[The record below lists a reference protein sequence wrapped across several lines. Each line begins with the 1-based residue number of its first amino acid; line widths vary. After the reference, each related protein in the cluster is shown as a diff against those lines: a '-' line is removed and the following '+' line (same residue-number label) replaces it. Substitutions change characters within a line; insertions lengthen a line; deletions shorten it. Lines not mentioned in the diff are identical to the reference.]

1 MARRALLRAGCRPSV
16 NARHIAERTR
26 LLEGL
31 ALSTAFPGSAAGG
44 KFPICMGFMA
54 AAGAGLW
61 FGICFADGIA
71 SGRAATAA
79 WATCPVR
86 TDRRVCKSVKPN
98 GSRLGA
104 VRLSDWRVSKN
115 IKKNGSRLVNW

>member
-31 ALSTAFPGSAAGG
+31 ALSTAFPGPAAGG

-61 FGICFADGIA
+61 SGICFADGIA

-79 WATCPVR
+79 WAPCPVR
-86 TDRRVCKSVKPN
+86 TDRRGYKIINQTAPDWEP
-98 GSRLGA
+98 LGFLIGRCA
-104 VRLSDWRVSKN
+104 KA
-115 IKKNGSRLVNW
+115 

>member
-31 ALSTAFPGSAAGG
+31 ALSTAFPGPAAGFRG
-44 KFPICMGFMA
+44 LLGFDGVCVIA
-54 AAGAGLW
+54 RQRTRCDRCLGYLPCSYGSAG
-61 FGICFADGIA
+61 
-71 SGRAATAA
+71 
-79 WATCPVR
+79 VQNH
-86 TDRRVCKSVKPN
+86 KPN

-104 VRLSDWRVSKN
+104 VRLSDWRVSKS
-115 IKKNGSRLVNW
+115 IKKKNGSRLGAV